1 MRIKVD
7 NEHCIPKRAHT
18 LDAGADLIAKETTY
32 LPKGIRTLVPTG
44 VYLQIQ
50 PGYVGLLFPRS
61 SLSKLNVTMTN
72 SVGVIDSEYRGEV
85 MASLLYT
92 GPHDGFHLLAATRIV
107 QLVVLPIALP
117 DFEVVESLEDTA
129 RGAGGFGSTG

>member
-1 MRIKVD
+1 MKIRVD
-7 NEHCIPKRAHT
+7 NESCIPQRAHS

-32 LPKGIRTLVPTG
+32 LARGVRTLVKTG

-61 SLSKLNVTMTN
+61 SLSKLNVIMTN

-85 MASLLYT
+85 MASLMYT
-92 GPHDGFHLLAATRIV
+92 GPHEGFHIIAATRIV
-107 QLVVLPIALP
+107 QLVVMPIALP
-117 DFEVVESLEDTA
+117 NFEVVQGLEDTA